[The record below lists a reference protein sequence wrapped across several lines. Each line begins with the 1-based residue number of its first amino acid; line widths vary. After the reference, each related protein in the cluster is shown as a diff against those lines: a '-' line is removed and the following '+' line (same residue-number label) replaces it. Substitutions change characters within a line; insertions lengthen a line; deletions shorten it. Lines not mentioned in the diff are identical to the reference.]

1 MVANKQRRSLDELTN
16 ISFNYETASNHTNAT
31 NTNHHTPNT
40 TTTSTNQ
47 NSTGRVS
54 VKSTDNT
61 LNDEVLFDELAMLCS
76 GQFRQ
81 GGNTQKNKNS
91 DLKEYKKSCLF
102 LTYIFL
108 KLIYLLEKY

>member
-1 MVANKQRRSLDELTN
+1 M
-16 ISFNYETASNHTNAT
+16 
-31 NTNHHTPNT
+31 
-40 TTTSTNQ
+40 
-47 NSTGRVS
+47 S

-102 LTYIFL
+102 LIYIYWE
-108 KLIYLLEKY
+108 INILEKYQTLY

>member
-1 MVANKQRRSLDELTN
+1 
-16 ISFNYETASNHTNAT
+16 
-31 NTNHHTPNT
+31 
-40 TTTSTNQ
+40 
-47 NSTGRVS
+47 VS

-102 LTYIFL
+102 LIYI
-108 KLIYLLEKY
+108 Y